1 MYRLTTDRAKALPCA
16 ILCLLSLLVLLIIPG
31 EYTVWISALVTAAL
45 AVGTLFFVRKR
56 SIHSINK
63 RQVTVIISVI
73 AILYLTLY
81 YLSGLKYGFVV
92 SMKGVL
98 TLSSFFRSILPISLI
113 IVASEL
119 IRETLIAQEGRPV
132 TILSYAVGVASELVC
147 AGGIGIHGL
156 KSAFDLADF
165 FGMILFPALTANI
178 LLTHLSR
185 RYGRAPCLAYRLIM
199 TLYAYLIPATSD
211 IPRAL
216 SAFVLL
222 LLPIVSYWFI
232 DVLFTKRK
240 RKALQKSTL
249 PGKLAFGAVM
259 ILLLCFILLITCQFR
274 YGMIVIATESM
285 TGEINVGDA
294 VVFEQY
300 EYIDEIKEND
310 VIVFEEYNRRTVHRV
325 VRIDTVDGER
335 RYITKGDANEGND
348 SGYRTDSDIVGV
360 VRLKVVYIGYPSLW
374 LRKIMNK

>member
-16 ILCLLSLLVLLIIPG
+16 ILCLLSLLALLIIPG
-31 EYTVWISALVTAAL
+31 EYTLWISALVTAAL
-45 AVGTLFFVRKR
+45 TAGTLFFVRKR

-73 AILYLTLY
+73 ALLYLTLY

-92 SMKGVL
+92 SMKGAL
-98 TLSSFFRSILPISLI
+98 TLSSFFWSILPISLI
-113 IVASEL
+113 IVATEL
-119 IRETLIAQEGRPV
+119 IRETLIAQERGLI

-147 AGGIGIHGL
+147 AGGIHGL
-156 KSAFDLADF
+156 RNSFVFADF
-165 FGMILFPALTANI
+165 LGMTFFPALTANI

-199 TLYAYLIPATSD
+199 TLYAYLIPAASD

-216 SAFVLL
+216 SAFLLL

-232 DVLFTKRK
+232 DILFTKRK

-374 LRKIMNK
+374 LRQIMNK

>member
-1 MYRLTTDRAKALPCA
+1 MYRLTTDRAKALSCA

-45 AVGTLFFVRKR
+45 AACTLFFVRKR

-147 AGGIGIHGL
+147 AGGIHGL

-232 DVLFTKRK
+232 DILFTKRK

-249 PGKLAFGAVM
+249 PGKLAFGAVI

-374 LRKIMNK
+374 LRQIMNK